1 MRRDIFEQEEDD
13 EQEHV
18 ITTNCLRQSDLDS
31 IFSENKNKE
40 ASIQEEYHTLLQLR
54 SDLSKRLAALKAH
67 PIQTR
72 DFTSDVYIPIKE
84 YQRWIQ
90 GTELIQKVVAIFDA
104 NPALR
109 TQPKLRRMTAA
120 EEEAQRQLNQTD
132 AEYVEIDQPEVVRV
146 DSDSLITSII
156 QILKK
161 NLKERLRVDT
171 NGDEEDSTNVNSCT
185 HGKLDPICVD

>member
-1 MRRDIFEQEEDD
+1 
-13 EQEHV
+13 
-18 ITTNCLRQSDLDS
+18 
-31 IFSENKNKE
+31 
-40 ASIQEEYHTLLQLR
+40 
-54 SDLSKRLAALKAH
+54 
-67 PIQTR
+67 
-72 DFTSDVYIPIKE
+72 
-84 YQRWIQ
+84 
-90 GTELIQKVVAIFDA
+90 
-104 NPALR
+104 
-109 TQPKLRRMTAA
+109 MTAA